1 MKAVRIVHPGSFD
14 GLMVSQEDVPTAGRR
29 EVLIRVRAAS
39 LNYRD
44 MVAAYGHYP
53 GMEGGK
59 PIPLSDGAGDVV
71 AVGPGVT
78 RFKLGDRVSP
88 SCLPDWTGGHFD
100 RAEHL
105 QALGFSADGMLSEYA
120 LLHENALVAL
130 PDYLS
135 YEEAAALPCAAVSAW
150 SALTFG
156 VPLNAGHTV
165 LIQGTGGV
173 ALFGLQIA
181 RMFGARVLAITS
193 SEHKVRKLMELGAAA
208 VVNYRETPDWGAAI
222 LKLTGGRGVDKVVEI
237 GGEGTIQQSVNCTR
251 YGGEIA
257 VVGFVTGVAGGLPP
271 MEILKKSIT
280 IKGISIGPRQSF
292 EAMIAAMAATQLRPV
307 LDRVFPFRNYKDA
320 YRHLESANH
329 IGKIVIRIGD
339 DDL

>member
-1 MKAVRIVHPGSFD
+1 MKTVRLVHPGSFD
-14 GLMVSQEDVPTAGRR
+14 GLLVSQEDLPTPGRR
-29 EVLIRVRAAS
+29 EALIRVRAAS

-53 GMEGGK
+53 DMGVK
-59 PIPLSDGAGDVV
+59 PVPLSDGAGDVV
-71 AVGPGVT
+71 AVGPGAT
-78 RFKLGDRVSP
+78 RFKAGDRVSP
-88 SCLPDWTGGHFD
+88 SCWVDWIGGRFD
-100 RAEHL
+100 RADHH
-105 QALGFSADGMLSEYA
+105 QALGFSTDGMLCEYA

-150 SALTFG
+150 SALHVG
-156 VPLNAGHTV
+156 EPLHAGHTV

-173 ALFGLQIA
+173 SLFGLQIA

-193 SEHKVRKLMELGAAA
+193 SEAKVRRLEELGAAA

-237 GGEGTIQQSVNCTR
+237 GGEGTIQQSINCTR
-251 YGGEIA
+251 FGGEIGL
-257 VVGFVTGVAGGLPP
+257 VGFVTGVAGGLPP

-280 IKGISIGPRQSF
+280 IKGISIGPRQTF
-292 EAMIAAMAATQLRPV
+292 ETMLAAMAATQVRPV
-307 LDRVFPFRNYKDA
+307 IDRVFPFRQYKDA
-320 YRHLESANH
+320 YRHLESAGH
-329 IGKIVIRIGD
+329 VGKIVIRIDD